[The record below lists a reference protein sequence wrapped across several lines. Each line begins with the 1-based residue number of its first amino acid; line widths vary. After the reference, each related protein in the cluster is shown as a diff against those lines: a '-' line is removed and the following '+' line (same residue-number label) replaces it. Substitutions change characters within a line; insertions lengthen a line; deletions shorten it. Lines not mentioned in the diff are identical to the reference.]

1 MLDVVNIGK
10 SQLGGVSGDA
20 LMRGIDNIFFGQQ
33 LVKSDTPKKIK
44 KLSQILFSKVKI
56 GQNSPNLFLFW
67 GECVS
72 TDLTMV

>member
-33 LVKSDTPKKIK
+33 LVKSDTPKKI
-44 KLSQILFSKVKI
+44 
-56 GQNSPNLFLFW
+56 
-67 GECVS
+67 
-72 TDLTMV
+72 